1 MTETKQKPEDNS
13 LSAEEATSTDDTTDI
28 DQQVEQERFTQEL
41 EEAQQQAS
49 DCHEK
54 MLRMQAEMEN
64 LRKRSERDLSNAHKY
79 SIEKF
84 ASELLKVKDSLELGL
99 GAGDVD
105 TVNLQEGAEL
115 TLKMMVSVLKKFTI
129 KEIDPCGEIFD
140 PNLHQAMTMQASV
153 EHEPNTVITVM
164 QKGYTLHGRLLRP
177 AMVIVA
183 KAPEEVADE

>member
-13 LSAEEATSTDDTTDI
+13 LSAEDATSTDDTTDI

-49 DCHEK
+49 DYHEK

-84 ASELLKVKDSLELGL
+84 ASELLQVKDSLELGL
-99 GAGDVD
+99 GTGDVD
-105 TVNLQEGAEL
+105 AVNLQEGAEL

-129 KEIDPCGEIFD
+129 EEIDPCGEIFD

>member
-49 DCHEK
+49 DYHEK

-84 ASELLKVKDSLELGL
+84 ASELLQVKDSLELGL
-99 GAGDVD
+99 GTGDVD
-105 TVNLQEGAEL
+105 AVNLQEGAEL
-115 TLKMMVSVLKKFTI
+115 TLKMMAGVLKKLPLKRSTHVERYLIRICI
-129 KEIDPCGEIFD
+129 K
-140 PNLHQAMTMQASV
+140 L
-153 EHEPNTVITVM
+153 
-164 QKGYTLHGRLLRP
+164 
-177 AMVIVA
+177 
-183 KAPEEVADE
+183 